1 MKRFEE
7 LVRAGATALPR
18 LAVEPRGLERL
29 AEALSRLLQ
38 EAADAAGRRPR
49 KNARGTPWWNDQCA
63 GAAAE
68 LRAMRRIYPTGH
80 GREVQTARRELRR
93 AVRRAKR
100 HFWQTVLEGA
110 ESNQDIY
117 KIMRWSRKP
126 SRSGPRLYRKARG
139 RGRHPG
145 PLGPRGAGPRR
156 TLDCSVTLADA
167 ACACTSTG
175 NTSPGIDGITVRMLR
190 RVWNHIGEAVRG
202 LYEGCLHLGYHPAC
216 FRAAEVV
223 MIPKPAC
230 LGKGL
235 ERLIARRLAWA
246 AITQRVIHSQH
257 AGALPKRSALDL
269 ALALLHDAET
279 ALTEG
284 KVATLITMDIQGAFD
299 TVLRNRLLL
308 RLREQGWP
316 TNLVRWAGCFMEQR
330 SARIRLEDI
339 TTPTTPLTCGLP
351 QGSPA
356 SPILFLLYTVPIY
369 SIGEPNSRFGYAD
382 DVATLIRG
390 RSYRRRPPGPRAPRK
405 EPQQDL
411 RWLGV
416 WYDRKLSFR
425 THVEKWAAKAM
436 TAAGFLQNLSNTRRG
451 ILPVDTACGH
461 GLRPPI
467 LLYGAHVWYPGALRP
482 VWGTARLVPSRITYL
497 KNRIQLT
504 LNVAMRA
511 IARSETRRGPSTLL
525 DERHPLTPRMS
536 ILPTPGRELMK
547 RHGMRAPRAAQKQ
560 HASRLLRL
568 HQMTAHA
575 PRPRLLPPAPPQP
588 DPTGGVDKTQ
598 AARDFNSWLRVCPE
612 DTLIVYTDG
621 SQSEDGACGYGYSVW
636 LGPSEVTYGSGRVLL
651 AEVYDAEVEGALE
664 GFERHSRG
672 PQDPGPA
679 VPDSRLP

>member
-126 SRSGPRLYRKARG
+126 SPFRAPPIQK
-139 RGRHPG
+139 
-145 PLGPRGAGPRR
+145 GAGPRTTSR
-156 TLDCSVTLADA
+156 TPGPQRCWPQEDSRLQRHARGCGMRLHLY
-167 ACACTSTG
+167 G
-175 NTSPGIDGITVRMLR
+175 QHLPGIDGITVRMLR
-190 RVWNHIGEAVRG
+190 RVWNHIGEA
-202 LYEGCLHLGYHPAC
+202 
-216 FRAAEVV
+216 
-223 MIPKPAC
+223 
-230 LGKGL
+230 
-235 ERLIARRLAWA
+235 
-246 AITQRVIHSQH
+246 
-257 AGALPKRSALDL
+257 
-269 ALALLHDAET
+269 
-279 ALTEG
+279 
-284 KVATLITMDIQGAFD
+284 GAFD

-369 SIGEPNSRFGYAD
+369 STGEPNSRFGYAD

-390 RSYRRRPPGPRAPRK
+390 RSLQETAARATRAAGELIQWGADNGVVK

-461 GLRPPI
+461 GLRPPDP
-467 LLYGAHVWYPGALRP
+467 LYGAHVWYPGRFGLC
-482 VWGTARLVPSRITYL
+482 G
-497 KNRIQLT
+497 
-504 LNVAMRA
+504 
-511 IARSETRRGPSTLL
+511 G
-525 DERHPLTPRMS
+525 
-536 ILPTPGRELMK
+536 LP
-547 RHGMRAPRAAQKQ
+547 A
-560 HASRLLRL
+560 
-568 HQMTAHA
+568 
-575 PRPRLLPPAPPQP
+575 
-588 DPTGGVDKTQ
+588 
-598 AARDFNSWLRVCPE
+598 
-612 DTLIVYTDG
+612 
-621 SQSEDGACGYGYSVW
+621 
-636 LGPSEVTYGSGRVLL
+636 
-651 AEVYDAEVEGALE
+651 
-664 GFERHSRG
+664 
-672 PQDPGPA
+672 
-679 VPDSRLP
+679 